1 MKELNKK
8 AILKDLKEN
17 DIDIRIFSTIDST
30 NNECKRQCIDKKYL
44 LITAEEQTK
53 GRGRSGKKWISQK
66 LGNVYMSFAFNNNL
80 KNSPISLITGTIV
93 HSILAKITKSIDFG
107 LKWPNDILLKNKK
120 IGGIL
125 VENEIQGN
133 KIKTI
138 IGIGINFNLE
148 EKESWWS
155 DLSEFSTI
163 IERNNLINGITKNL
177 IDNLNL
183 VAEIHIKE
191 KDIRQNR
198 IEKIISQFEFEALT
212 KLKAK
217 HLSGGQKKKLVI
229 AMALINDPN
238 ILLLDEPFAALDI
251 LTIKMLQE
259 IIVNLQAMERIT
271 VVVCDHQARDLLTC
285 VDRAIVLSNGK
296 IIASGSPNEIINDAN
311 ARSAYFGEE
320 FKIN

>member
-17 DIDIRIFSTIDST
+17 DIDIRIFSSIDST
-30 NNECKRQCIDKKYL
+30 NNECKRQCFDKKYL

-53 GRGRSGKKWISQK
+53 GRGRSGKNWISQK

-80 KNSPISLITGTIV
+80 KNSPISLITGVIV
-93 HSILAKITKSIDFG
+93 HSILTKITQSKGFG

-148 EKESWWS
+148 EKESWWG
-155 DLSEFSTI
+155 DLSEFSKI

-177 IDNLNL
+177 IDYTENENLHWIDSWHHACSHLNKK
-183 VAEIHIKE
+183 VKVTAGNK
-191 KDIRQNR
+191 
-198 IEKIISQFEFEALT
+198 KICEGVFI
-212 KLKAK
+212 
-217 HLSGGQKKKLVI
+217 G
-229 AMALINDPN
+229 INDDGSMN
-238 ILLLDEPFAALDI
+238 IRLDD
-251 LTIKMLQE
+251 
-259 IIVNLQAMERIT
+259 
-271 VVVCDHQARDLLTC
+271 
-285 VDRAIVLSNGK
+285 K
-296 IIASGSPNEIINDAN
+296 IENFK
-311 ARSAYFGEE
+311 FGEVSI
-320 FKIN
+320 KGIY

>member
-17 DIDIRIFSTIDST
+17 DIDIRIFSSIDST
-30 NNECKRQCIDKKYL
+30 NNECKRQCFDKKYL

-53 GRGRSGKKWISQK
+53 GRGRSGKNWISQK

-80 KNSPISLITGTIV
+80 KNSPISLITGVIV
-93 HSILAKITKSIDFG
+93 HSILTKITQSKGFG

-148 EKESWWS
+148 EKESWWG
-155 DLSEFSTI
+155 DLSEFSKI

-177 IDNLNL
+177 IDYIENDNLHWIDSWLNACSHL
-183 VAEIHIKE
+183 NKKVKV
-191 KDIRQNR
+191 
-198 IEKIISQFEFEALT
+198 ISGSKTICEGIFI
-212 KLKAK
+212 
-217 HLSGGQKKKLVI
+217 G
-229 AMALINDPN
+229 INDDGSMN
-238 ILLLDEPFAALDI
+238 IKLDD
-251 LTIKMLQE
+251 
-259 IIVNLQAMERIT
+259 
-271 VVVCDHQARDLLTC
+271 
-285 VDRAIVLSNGK
+285 K
-296 IIASGSPNEIINDAN
+296 IENFK
-311 ARSAYFGEE
+311 FGEVSI
-320 FKIN
+320 KGIY

>member
-30 NNECKRQCIDKKYL
+30 NNECKRQCINKKYL

-53 GRGRSGKKWISQK
+53 GRGRTGKNWLSQK

-80 KNSPISLITGTIV
+80 KNSPISLITGVIV
-93 HSILAKITKSIDFG
+93 HSILAKITQSKGFG

-148 EKESWWS
+148 EKESWWG

-163 IERNNLINGITKNL
+163 IERNNLINEITKNL
-177 IDNLNL
+177 IAYIENDNLHWIDSWHNACSHL
-183 VAEIHIKE
+183 NKKV
-191 KDIRQNR
+191 
-198 IEKIISQFEFEALT
+198 KIN
-212 KLKAK
+212 
-217 HLSGGQKKKLVI
+217 SGNKTICEGI
-229 AMALINDPN
+229 FIGINDDGSMN
-238 ILLLDEPFAALDI
+238 IKLDD
-251 LTIKMLQE
+251 
-259 IIVNLQAMERIT
+259 
-271 VVVCDHQARDLLTC
+271 
-285 VDRAIVLSNGK
+285 K
-296 IIASGSPNEIINDAN
+296 IENFK
-311 ARSAYFGEE
+311 FGEVSI
-320 FKIN
+320 KGIY

>member
-17 DIDIRIFSTIDST
+17 DIDIRIFSSIDST
-30 NNECKRQCIDKKYL
+30 NNECKRQCFDKKYL

-53 GRGRSGKKWISQK
+53 GRGRSGKNWISQK

-80 KNSPISLITGTIV
+80 KNSPICLITGVIV
-93 HSILAKITKSIDFG
+93 HSILAKITQSKSFG

-148 EKESWWS
+148 EKESWWG
-155 DLSEFSTI
+155 DLSEFSKI

-177 IDNLNL
+177 IDYIENENLHWIDSWHHACSHLNKK
-183 VAEIHIKE
+183 VKV
-191 KDIRQNR
+191 
-198 IEKIISQFEFEALT
+198 ISGSKTICEGIFI
-212 KLKAK
+212 
-217 HLSGGQKKKLVI
+217 G
-229 AMALINDPN
+229 INDDGSMN
-238 ILLLDEPFAALDI
+238 IKLDD
-251 LTIKMLQE
+251 
-259 IIVNLQAMERIT
+259 
-271 VVVCDHQARDLLTC
+271 
-285 VDRAIVLSNGK
+285 K
-296 IIASGSPNEIINDAN
+296 IENFK
-311 ARSAYFGEE
+311 FGEVSI
-320 FKIN
+320 KGIY

>member
-17 DIDIRIFSTIDST
+17 DIDIRIFSSIDST
-30 NNECKRQCIDKKYL
+30 NNECKRQCFDKKYL

-53 GRGRSGKKWISQK
+53 GRGRSGKNWISQK

-80 KNSPISLITGTIV
+80 KNSPISLITGVIV
-93 HSILAKITKSIDFG
+93 HSILAKITQSKGFG

-148 EKESWWS
+148 EKESWWG
-155 DLSEFSTI
+155 DLSEFSKI

-177 IDNLNL
+177 IDYIENENLHWIDSWHHACSHLNKK
-183 VAEIHIKE
+183 VKV
-191 KDIRQNR
+191 
-198 IEKIISQFEFEALT
+198 ISSSKTICEGVFI
-212 KLKAK
+212 
-217 HLSGGQKKKLVI
+217 G
-229 AMALINDPN
+229 INDDGSMN
-238 ILLLDEPFAALDI
+238 IKLDD
-251 LTIKMLQE
+251 
-259 IIVNLQAMERIT
+259 
-271 VVVCDHQARDLLTC
+271 
-285 VDRAIVLSNGK
+285 K
-296 IIASGSPNEIINDAN
+296 IENFK
-311 ARSAYFGEE
+311 FGEVSI
-320 FKIN
+320 KGIY

>member
-17 DIDIRIFSTIDST
+17 DIDIRIFSSIDST
-30 NNECKRQCIDKKYL
+30 NNACKRQYFDKKYL

-53 GRGRSGKKWISQK
+53 GRGRSGKNWISQK

-80 KNSPISLITGTIV
+80 KNSPISLITGVIV
-93 HSILAKITKSIDFG
+93 HSILAKITQSKGFG

-148 EKESWWS
+148 EKESWWG
-155 DLSEFSTI
+155 DLSEFSKI

-177 IDNLNL
+177 IDYIENENLHWIDSWHHACSHLNKK
-183 VAEIHIKE
+183 VKVISGSKTICEGIFIGINDDGSMNIKL
-191 KDIRQNR
+191 DDR
-198 IEKIISQFEFEALT
+198 IENFK
-212 KLKAK
+212 
-217 HLSGGQKKKLVI
+217 
-229 AMALINDPN
+229 
-238 ILLLDEPFAALDI
+238 
-251 LTIKMLQE
+251 
-259 IIVNLQAMERIT
+259 
-271 VVVCDHQARDLLTC
+271 
-285 VDRAIVLSNGK
+285 
-296 IIASGSPNEIINDAN
+296 
-311 ARSAYFGEE
+311 FGEVSI
-320 FKIN
+320 KGIY

>member
-17 DIDIRIFSTIDST
+17 DIDIRIFSSIDST
-30 NNECKRQCIDKKYL
+30 NNECKRQCFDKKYL

-53 GRGRSGKKWISQK
+53 GRGRSGKNWISQK

-80 KNSPISLITGTIV
+80 ENSPISLITGTIV
-93 HSILAKITKSIDFG
+93 HSILTSITKSTDFG

-148 EKESWWS
+148 EKESWWG
-155 DLSEFSTI
+155 DLSEFSKI

-177 IDNLNL
+177 IDYIENENLHWIDSWHY
-183 VAEIHIKE
+183 AC
-191 KDIRQNR
+191 
-198 IEKIISQFEFEALT
+198 S
-212 KLKAK
+212 
-217 HLSGGQKKKLVI
+217 HLNKKVKVNSGSKTICEGI
-229 AMALINDPN
+229 FIGINDDGSMN
-238 ILLLDEPFAALDI
+238 IKLDD
-251 LTIKMLQE
+251 
-259 IIVNLQAMERIT
+259 
-271 VVVCDHQARDLLTC
+271 
-285 VDRAIVLSNGK
+285 K
-296 IIASGSPNEIINDAN
+296 IENFK
-311 ARSAYFGEE
+311 FGEVSI
-320 FKIN
+320 KGIY

>member
-1 MKELNKK
+1 LKELNKK

-53 GRGRSGKKWISQK
+53 GRGRSGKNWISQK

-93 HSILAKITKSIDFG
+93 HSILAEITKSTDFG

-148 EKESWWS
+148 KKESWWS

-163 IERNNLINGITKNL
+163 IERNNLINEITKNL
-177 IDNLNL
+177 IAYIENDNLHWIDSWHNACSHL
-183 VAEIHIKE
+183 NKKV
-191 KDIRQNR
+191 
-198 IEKIISQFEFEALT
+198 KIN
-212 KLKAK
+212 
-217 HLSGGQKKKLVI
+217 SGNKTICEGI
-229 AMALINDPN
+229 FIGINDDGSMN
-238 ILLLDEPFAALDI
+238 IKLDD
-251 LTIKMLQE
+251 
-259 IIVNLQAMERIT
+259 
-271 VVVCDHQARDLLTC
+271 
-285 VDRAIVLSNGK
+285 K
-296 IIASGSPNEIINDAN
+296 IENFK
-311 ARSAYFGEE
+311 FGEVSI
-320 FKIN
+320 KGIY